1 MKKRTSGALAIGV
14 VVVVVAALLAIFNQ
28 SRTFPQIMG
37 QDYAPEKVDSIHV
50 YLQAM
55 GHDAPSREVVLS
67 GEDPAAQELLA
78 LLGSQTYD
86 VGYEVGAIEGHA
98 VPLDYTITLILTME
112 LEPEEEGAS
121 ASFLYFD
128 GSDEATMDGLD
139 KAAGS
144 NGWVRTHYRADLAF
158 QQEILDLLLAQ
169 PYEEIL

>member
-1 MKKRTSGALAIGV
+1 MRNQHCALGLALVI
-14 VVVVVAALLAIFNQ
+14 VVAAALVAIFHQ

-37 QDYAPEKVDSIHV
+37 QDYAPEKVDSVRV
-50 YLQAM
+50 YLNAM
-55 GHDAPSREVVLS
+55 DHDTPSREVVLS

-78 LLGSQTYD
+78 LLVSQTYD

-98 VPLDYTITLILTME
+98 LPLDYTITLILTME
-112 LEPEEEGAS
+112 PEEEGVS
-121 ASFLYFD
+121 APFLYFD

-144 NGWVRTHYRADLAF
+144 NGWVRTHYRVDLAF

-169 PYEEIL
+169 PYEVIL

>member
-1 MKKRTSGALAIGV
+1 MTKRNNGALAIGIV
-14 VVVVVAALLAIFNQ
+14 IVIVAALVAIFTQ
-28 SRTFPQIMG
+28 SRTFAQAMG

-112 LEPEEEGAS
+112 PEEEGAS
-121 ASFLYFD
+121 APFLYLD

-139 KAAGS
+139 RAAGS
-144 NGWVRTHYRADLAF
+144 NGWVRTHYRVDLAF

>member
-1 MKKRTSGALAIGV
+1 MRNQHCALGLALVI
-14 VVVVVAALLAIFNQ
+14 VVAAALVAIFHQ
-28 SRTFPQIMG
+28 SRTFTQIMG
-37 QDYAPEKVDSIHV
+37 QDYAPGKVDSVHV

-112 LEPEEEGAS
+112 PEPEEGAS
-121 ASFLYFD
+121 AAFLYFD

-139 KAAGS
+139 RAAGS
-144 NGWVRTHYRADLAF
+144 NGWVRTHYQADPAF